1 MINSPVIPH
10 YTIDWYL
17 QSHISHHTD
26 MMINRYSCLYA
37 LRFDLFYRKDT
48 CRYLSSNIQSVE
60 YEVRILM
67 SKMEQYPAVVGYF
80 CVMEWTEDHR
90 FHVHAVLWLD
100 GHITQKPFVWAEKA
114 SAVWAWITQ
123 GEGHLHR
130 CETKEA
136 YAADV
141 SIPVRYNDAASI
153 ANIRYILSYLAKV
166 EQKEGLCWHYCNEI
180 SVRPSAGRPRQPAV
194 GSGKHSRGRPPV

>member
-1 MINSPVIPH
+1 MINLPVIPH
-10 YTIDWYL
+10 YTMDWYL
-17 QSHISHHTD
+17 LSNINYHTD

-37 LRFDLFYRKDT
+37 LRIDFFYRKDT

-60 YEVRILM
+60 HEVRLLM
-67 SKMEQYPAVVGYF
+67 AKMNKYPAVVGYF
-80 CVMEWTEDHR
+80 CVMEWTLDHR

-114 SAVWAWITQ
+114 RAAWQEITQ
-123 GEGHLHR
+123 GEGHLYR
-130 CETKEA
+130 CEKKEA

-153 ANIRYILSYLAKV
+153 ANIRYILSYLAKA
-166 EQKEGLCWHYCNEI
+166 EQKEGLCWHYCNE
-180 SVRPSAGRPRQPAV
+180 VPARPSVGRPRQPAFT
-194 GSGKHSRGRPPV
+194 SG